1 MELIFTI
8 LYIAFLIQCIAPQ
21 PDNSNAPFEIKSTIS
36 LNNLQQAVAEKMDR
50 FPTLIRLQ
58 YSVPDINK
66 AKDGFRSIQTEDE
79 LALFKIRMRPLI
91 IHGILSS
98 GHLSNHIPKNP
109 TVLFTDASTESGDT

>member
-8 LYIAFLIQCIAPQ
+8 LYIAFLIQCIAPR

-98 GHLSNHIPKNP
+98 GHLLNHIPKNP